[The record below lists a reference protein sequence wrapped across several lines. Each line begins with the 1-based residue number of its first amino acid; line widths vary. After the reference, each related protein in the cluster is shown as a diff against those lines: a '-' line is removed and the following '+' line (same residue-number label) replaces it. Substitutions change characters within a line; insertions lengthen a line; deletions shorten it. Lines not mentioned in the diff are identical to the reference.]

1 MQEMKAVFLYT
12 DRPKHMETE
21 NVSKPDCKA
30 EDVLIRVTAC
40 AVCGTDGRMYEG
52 TKDTT
57 KGFVPQIRGYGEGK
71 FIIGHE
77 IVGIIEEIGSKVKNP
92 EYEVGCKV
100 ILVTSIGC
108 QKKECRP
115 CREGNYNM
123 CANNRPIGY
132 YYPGGFA
139 EYILVQDHAVKQS
152 VIIPVTTEE
161 HILDE
166 HLAMVEPLSCAINGQ
181 NYLNIKKGEYVAI
194 VGAGPI
200 GLMHGL
206 LAKAKGAKVI
216 LAEYSSERLIKAKEF
231 GFDYYIATKDTD
243 LILNISEITKG
254 EGIDVGIVACS
265 VSKVAEDL
273 LGAMAMKGRLS
284 FFAGFPKQNS
294 VLKLDGNIIH
304 YKEVSIY
311 GAFASNKAQFEEAL
325 ELIASRKILMDKIVT
340 HTFPLENTVEA
351 MEKMLDKK
359 GNALKVVIKP

>member
-1 MQEMKAVFLYT
+1 MQTMKAAFLYT
-12 DRPKHMETE
+12 DRPKHMEIE
-21 NVSKPDCKA
+21 NVPKPDCKA
-30 EDVLIRVTAC
+30 GDVLIKVTAC

-52 TKDTT
+52 TKDVT
-57 KGFVPQIRGYGEGK
+57 KGFVPQIRGYGKGK

-77 IVGIIEEIGSKVKNP
+77 IVGIIEEIGSKIENP
-92 EYEVGCKV
+92 EYEIGDKV

-108 QKKECRP
+108 QKEECRP

-123 CANNRPIGY
+123 CPNNQPIGY

-139 EYILVQDHAVKQS
+139 EYILVQDHAVKQG
-152 VIIPVTTEE
+152 VIIPVPNES
-161 HILDE
+161 HVSDE

-200 GLMHGL
+200 GLMHCL
-206 LAKAKGAKVI
+206 LAKAKEAKVI
-216 LAEYSSERLIKAKEF
+216 LAEYSSERLTKAKEF
-231 GFDYYIATKDTD
+231 GFDHYIATKNID
-243 LILNISEITKG
+243 LTRNISEITKG

-294 VLKLDGNIIH
+294 ILKLDGNIIH

-325 ELIASRKILMDKIVT
+325 KLIASRKILMDKIVT